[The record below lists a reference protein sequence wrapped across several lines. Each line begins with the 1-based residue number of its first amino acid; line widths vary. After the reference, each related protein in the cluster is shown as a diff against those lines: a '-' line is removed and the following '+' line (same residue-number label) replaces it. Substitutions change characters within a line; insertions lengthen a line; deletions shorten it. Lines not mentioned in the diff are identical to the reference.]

1 MSMLHRMKQ
10 PRSEP
15 VGLQLA
21 STAKIVSRAFDAALV
36 EAGGSLPTWLVLL
49 SLKTQR
55 HAMQRELAEA
65 LGIEGPTLTHHLNRM
80 ETAGLVRRSRDPQN
94 RRVHQVELT
103 ADGDAAFERLFTTVV
118 GFDRRLRKGV
128 TDAEGAVLSEL
139 LQRLRQNVGGPTTS
153 SRILPTPEVSP

>member
-1 MSMLHRMKQ
+1 VRQ

-21 STAKIVSRAFDAALV
+21 RTAKIVSRAFDAALV
-36 EAGGSLPTWLVLL
+36 AAGGSLPIWLVLL

-80 ETAGLVRRSRDPQN
+80 EAAGLVRRSRDPQN
-94 RRVHQVELT
+94 RRIHQVELT
-103 ADGDAAFERLFTTVV
+103 PEGDASFERLLTIVA

-139 LQRLRQNVGGPTTS
+139 LQRLRQNVAEPTS
-153 SRILPTPEVSP
+153 QPTPEVSP

>member
-1 MSMLHRMKQ
+1 MFQRMRQ

-21 STAKIVSRAFDAALV
+21 RTAKIVSRAFDAALV

-55 HAMQRELAEA
+55 HAMQRQLAEA

-80 ETAGLVRRSRDPQN
+80 EKAGLVRRSRDPQN
-94 RRVHQVELT
+94 RRIHQVELT
-103 ADGDAAFERLFTTVV
+103 AEGDAAFERLLKTVV

-128 TDAEGAVLSEL
+128 TDAEGGVLSEL
-139 LQRLRQNVGGPTTS
+139 LQRLCQNVGEPTTS
-153 SRILPTPEVSP
+153 INVRPTPEVSP